1 MKRNAILVGL
11 ALSLVLAPEARAQ
24 SGRGTIRGMVRDQSG
39 AVLPAVEITAT
50 HQDTNIATAVR
61 TNERGLYSVL
71 NLPIGRYA
79 LTFRKDGFKALSR
92 ERITVGVN
100 QAVDPRRRAGSR
112 GPRGHGHGHC

>member
-11 ALSLVLAPEARAQ
+11 GLAFGLAPATWAQ

-39 AVLPAVEITAT
+39 AVLPAVEIAAT

-100 QAVDPRRRAGSR
+100 QAVDLDVELEVG
-112 GPRGHGHGHC
+112 GLGGHRHC